1 MSGVSNVAW
10 LIRLTLIM
18 EHSELWIA
26 LRSAG
31 APRATA
37 FAGYNAHSG
46 CGCQDVELALLIHLP
61 HDRPPQALFAAN
73 ELSGLF
79 GCQVARVGAE
89 HLKPLDHLGHGHDLA
104 EICIDLLD
112 DELRRARRRHQHDPP
127 AR

>member
-18 EHSELWIA
+18 EHSEPLIA
-26 LRSAG
+26 MSRRPEG
-31 APRATA
+31 DGFRR
-37 FAGYNAHSG
+37 YNAHSG
-46 CGCQDVELALLIHLP
+46 CGCQDVELALLVHLP

-89 HLKPLDHLGHGHDLA
+89 HLKPLDHLGHGDDLA
-104 EICIDLLD
+104 QIFIDLLD
-112 DELRRARRRHQHDPP
+112 DELRR
-127 AR
+127 